1 MISIM
6 GKQFCSSVDTAV
18 CNRFYFVSDD
28 ELLSVLGS
36 SDPTSIQEHSLKLF
50 DNCGSLKFAR
60 GNKVI
65 TGMIS
70 SEVRKLNPLS

>member
-1 MISIM
+1 MFVFGAGST
-6 GKQFCSSVDTAV
+6 SSQMM
-18 CNRFYFVSDD
+18 SS
-28 ELLSVLGS
+28 LSVLGS

-60 GNKVI
+60 GNKVV

-70 SEVRKLNPLS
+70 SEVCQL